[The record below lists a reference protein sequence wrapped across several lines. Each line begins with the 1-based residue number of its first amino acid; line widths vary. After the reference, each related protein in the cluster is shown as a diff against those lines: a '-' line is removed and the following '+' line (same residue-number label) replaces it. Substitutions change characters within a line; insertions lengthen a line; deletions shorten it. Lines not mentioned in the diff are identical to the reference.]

1 MTTLHIL
8 NKPPHHPRFER
19 CLEAFGR
26 DDRLLLTESA
36 VLAVSIPDLLPANRV
51 SALSADLEARGL
63 SALMQDGITP
73 VDYDGMVA
81 LTAESAQIIHW

>member
-19 CLEAFGR
+19 CLEAFAS
-26 DDRLLLTESA
+26 DDQLLLMESA
-36 VLAVSIPDLLPANRV
+36 VLAVSEPDLLLAGRV
-51 SALSADLEARGL
+51 CALKADLEARGL
-63 SALMQDGITP
+63 SAAIRGDITT
-73 VDYDGMVA
+73 VDYDGMVV